1 MSSYVLKITGKRL
14 DTFIMLLARLNIGF
28 KILKRTREYF
38 IMEVLEEDYANLLK
52 INTTYK
58 IEVVKRKGLLNFI
71 HFFKM
76 RKLFVMIS
84 LIGFA
89 FFNLLTNLIFSIK
102 VIDTDSELREIIL
115 NDLEEFGLKKY
126 NFKVSYNDKEKIES
140 KILEKEKDI
149 IEWIEIEEK
158 GVSYEVKLIRRVRN
172 DTEKET
178 EPRNIVAKK
187 SGLVTRIIAESGEVI
202 TKKNAYVSAGDVLIS
217 GLIRN
222 NGNIVSKTR
231 AIGKVYAEVWYKVS
245 LDLPANYHEEAKTG
259 NNKTVLEIS
268 FLSDDISI
276 TDFDKYAY
284 SKNSKKI
291 LYKHPLLPISI
302 NLTKKEEVKL
312 TDINFAENYDKN
324 IKPLAIEK
332 LKTKLGDDITI
343 LEEKVLKRDENAD
356 RIDIEIFF
364 KVEEDIT
371 SYSSLKDFDIEKEN
385 QRIEEENS
393 YS

>member
-1 MSSYVLKITGKRL
+1 MSSYVLRITGKRL
-14 DTFIMLLARLNIGF
+14 DTFIMLLARLNISF
-28 KILKRTREYF
+28 KVLKRTREYL
-38 IMEVLEEDYANLLK
+38 IIEVVEEDYANLLK
-52 INTTYK
+52 INTTYD
-58 IEVVKRKGLLNFI
+58 IEIVKRKGLLNI
-71 HFFKM
+71 VHFLKA
-76 RKLFVMIS
+76 RKLFVIVS

-126 NFKVSYNDKEKIES
+126 NFKISYEEKEKIES
-140 KILEKEKDI
+140 KILKKEKDI
-149 IEWIEIEEK
+149 IEWIEIKEK
-158 GVSYEVKLIRRVRN
+158 GVSYEVKLIRRVKN
-172 DTEKET
+172 DIEKES

-187 SGLVTRIIAESGEVI
+187 SGLVTRIIAESGEVV
-202 TKKNAYVSAGDVLIS
+202 TKKNAYVNAGDVLIS

-245 LDLPANYHEEAKTG
+245 LSLPTNYHEERKTG

-276 TDFDKYAY
+276 TDFDKYTH
-284 SKNSKKI
+284 SKDSKKV

-332 LKTKLGDDITI
+332 LKTKLGNDITI
-343 LEEKVLKRDENAD
+343 LEEKVLKKSENAD

-364 KVEEDIT
+364 KVLEDIT
-371 SYSSLKDFDIEKEN
+371 SYNSLKDFDIEKEN

-393 YS
+393 

>member
-1 MSSYVLKITGKRL
+1 MSSYVLRITGKRL
-14 DTFIMLLARLNIGF
+14 DTFIMLLARLNISF
-28 KILKRTREYF
+28 KVLKRTREYL
-38 IMEVLEEDYANLLK
+38 IIEVLEEDYANLLK
-52 INTTYK
+52 INTTYD
-58 IEVVKRKGLLNFI
+58 IEIVKRKGLLNI
-71 HFFKM
+71 VHFLKA
-76 RKLFVMIS
+76 RKLFVIVS

-102 VIDTDSELREIIL
+102 VIDADSELREIIL

-126 NFKVSYNDKEKIES
+126 NFKISYEEKEKIES
-140 KILEKEKDI
+140 KILKKEKDI
-149 IEWIEIEEK
+149 IEWIEIKEK
-158 GVSYEVKLIRRVRN
+158 GVSYEVKLIRRVKN
-172 DTEKET
+172 DIEKES

-187 SGLVTRIIAESGEVI
+187 SGLVTRIIAESGEVV
-202 TKKNAYVSAGDVLIS
+202 TKKNAYVNAGDVLIS

-245 LDLPANYHEEAKTG
+245 LNLPTNYHEERKTG

-276 TDFDKYAY
+276 TDFDKYSH
-284 SKNSKKI
+284 SKDSKKV

-332 LKTKLGDDITI
+332 LKTKLGNDITI
-343 LEEKVLKRDENAD
+343 LEEKVLKKSENAD

-364 KVEEDIT
+364 KVLEDIT
-371 SYSSLKDFDIEKEN
+371 SYNSLKDFDIEKEN

-393 YS
+393 

>member
-1 MSSYVLKITGKRL
+1 MSSYVLRITGKRL
-14 DTFIMLLARLNIGF
+14 DTFIMLLARLNISF
-28 KILKRTREYF
+28 KVLKRTREYL
-38 IMEVLEEDYANLLK
+38 IIEVLEEDYANLLK
-52 INTTYK
+52 INTTYD
-58 IEVVKRKGLLNFI
+58 IEIVKRKGLLNI
-71 HFFKM
+71 VHFLKA
-76 RKLFVMIS
+76 RKLFVIVS

-102 VIDTDSELREIIL
+102 VIDADSELREIIL

-126 NFKVSYNDKEKIES
+126 NFKISYEEKEKIES
-140 KILEKEKDI
+140 KILKKEKDI

-158 GVSYEVKLIRRVRN
+158 GVSYEVKLIRRVKN
-172 DTEKET
+172 DIEKES

-187 SGLVTRIIAESGEVI
+187 SGLVTKIIAESGEVV

-245 LDLPANYHEEAKTG
+245 LDLPVNYHEEVKTG

-332 LKTKLGDDITI
+332 LKAKLGNDITI

-371 SYSSLKDFDIEKEN
+371 SYNSLKDFDIEKEN

-393 YS
+393 

>member
-1 MSSYVLKITGKRL
+1 MSSYVLRITGKRL
-14 DTFIMLLARLNIGF
+14 DTFIMLLARLNISF
-28 KILKRTREYF
+28 KVLKRTREYL
-38 IMEVLEEDYANLLK
+38 IIEVVEEDYANLLK
-52 INTTYK
+52 INTTYD
-58 IEVVKRKGLLNFI
+58 IEIVKRKGLLNI
-71 HFFKM
+71 VHFLKA
-76 RKLFVMIS
+76 RKLFVIVS

-126 NFKVSYNDKEKIES
+126 NFKISYEEKEKIES
-140 KILEKEKDI
+140 KILKKEKDI
-149 IEWIEIEEK
+149 IEWIEIKEK
-158 GVSYEVKLIRRVRN
+158 GVSYEVKLIRRVKN
-172 DTEKET
+172 DIEKES

-187 SGLVTRIIAESGEVI
+187 SGLVTRIIAESGEVV
-202 TKKNAYVSAGDVLIS
+202 TKKNAYVNAGDVLIS

-245 LDLPANYHEEAKTG
+245 LNLPTNYHEERKTG

-276 TDFDKYAY
+276 TDFDKYSH
-284 SKNSKKI
+284 SKDSKKV

-332 LKTKLGDDITI
+332 LKTKLGNDITI
-343 LEEKVLKRDENAD
+343 LEEKVLKKSENAD

-364 KVEEDIT
+364 KVLEDIT
-371 SYSSLKDFDIEKEN
+371 SYNSLKDFDIEKEN

-393 YS
+393 

>member
-1 MSSYVLKITGKRL
+1 MSSYVLRITGKRL
-14 DTFIMLLARLNIGF
+14 DTFIMLLARLNISF
-28 KILKRTREYF
+28 KVLKRTREYL
-38 IMEVLEEDYANLLK
+38 IIEVVEEDYANLLK
-52 INTTYK
+52 INTTYD
-58 IEVVKRKGLLNFI
+58 IEIVKRKGLLNI
-71 HFFKM
+71 VHFLKA
-76 RKLFVMIS
+76 RKLFVIVS

-126 NFKVSYNDKEKIES
+126 NFKISYEEKEKIES
-140 KILEKEKDI
+140 KILKKEKDI

-158 GVSYEVKLIRRVRN
+158 GVSYEVKLIRRVKN
-172 DTEKET
+172 DIEKES

-187 SGLVTRIIAESGEVI
+187 SGLVTKIIAESGEVV

-245 LDLPANYHEEAKTG
+245 LDLPVNYHEERKTG

-332 LKTKLGDDITI
+332 LKAKLGNDITI
-343 LEEKVLKRDENAD
+343 LEEKVLKKSENAD

-364 KVEEDIT
+364 KVLEDIT
-371 SYSSLKDFDIEKEN
+371 SYNSLKDFDIEKEN

-393 YS
+393 

>member
-1 MSSYVLKITGKRL
+1 MSSYVLRITGKRL
-14 DTFIMLLARLNIGF
+14 DTFIMLLARLNISF
-28 KILKRTREYF
+28 KVLKRTREYL
-38 IMEVLEEDYANLLK
+38 IIEVLEEDYANLLK
-52 INTTYK
+52 INTTYD
-58 IEVVKRKGLLNFI
+58 IEIVKRKGLLNI
-71 HFFKM
+71 VHFLKA
-76 RKLFVMIS
+76 RKLFVIVS

-126 NFKVSYNDKEKIES
+126 NFKISYEEKEKIES
-140 KILEKEKDI
+140 KILKKEKDI
-149 IEWIEIEEK
+149 IEWIEIKEK
-158 GVSYEVKLIRRVRN
+158 GVSYEVKLIRRVKN
-172 DTEKET
+172 DIEKES

-187 SGLVTRIIAESGEVI
+187 SGLVTRIIAESGEVV
-202 TKKNAYVSAGDVLIS
+202 TKKNAYVNAGDVLIS

-245 LDLPANYHEEAKTG
+245 LNLPTNYHEERKTG

-276 TDFDKYAY
+276 TDFDKYSH
-284 SKNSKKI
+284 SKDSKKV

-332 LKTKLGDDITI
+332 LKTKLGNDITI
-343 LEEKVLKRDENAD
+343 LEEKVLKKSENAD

-364 KVEEDIT
+364 KVLEDIT
-371 SYSSLKDFDIEKEN
+371 SYNSLKDFDIEKEN

-393 YS
+393 